1 MQMRFDCVAT
11 AAAYSSR
18 VSGPLRRAAYN
29 LRLLPADAAAR
40 LVLSYFLADR
50 FRRICIL
57 SALRAS
63 WIPLAR
69 IEFN

>member
-29 LRLLPADAAAR
+29 LRLFPAGAAAR
-40 LVLSYFLADR
+40 LVQAIF
-50 FRRICIL
+50 
-57 SALRAS
+57 
-63 WIPLAR
+63 
-69 IEFN
+69 